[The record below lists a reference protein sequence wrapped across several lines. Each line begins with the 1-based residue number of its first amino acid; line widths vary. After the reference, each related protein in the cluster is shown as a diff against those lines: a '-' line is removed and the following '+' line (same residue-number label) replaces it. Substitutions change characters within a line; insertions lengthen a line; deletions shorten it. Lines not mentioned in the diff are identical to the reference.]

1 MEDEQGSDKEPKRA
15 EYRTAPWVRILLVAS
30 LAMNLL
36 VVGAVSSFILRDGQ
50 GPRGGPGRPPAL
62 SEAGLGPLVAVLDP
76 QSRQEI
82 RGALQEAG
90 PRFRALRDETRQ
102 EMTLVLA
109 ALRADEFDPSV
120 FDAIF
125 DRQAPRVR
133 EMRDIGQS
141 ALIERLADM
150 TVAERRAL
158 ADRME
163 EAIARAS
170 SRPKMRDKKK

>member
-1 MEDEQGSDKEPKRA
+1 MAG
-15 EYRTAPWVRILLVAS
+15 YRTAPWVRILLVVS
-30 LAMNLL
+30 LALNLL
-36 VVGAVSSFILRDGQ
+36 VVGAVGSSVLRDEPGR
-50 GPRGGPGRPPAL
+50 RGGPGRPPAL

-109 ALRADEFDPSV
+109 ALRAEEFDSSV
-120 FDAIF
+120 FQAIF

-141 ALIERLADM
+141 ALIERLETM
-150 TVAERRAL
+150 SVAERRAL

-163 EAIARAS
+163 EAIARAH
-170 SRPKMRDKKK
+170 SRSKMRDKKN